1 MVDRARETKGLLK
14 ELQESLVSCESAC
27 RLPMMLFLKV
37 YLAHQVTDI
46 LRAKILHQASQLADA
61 QARVKELEEQSLTK
75 LLMTAEDNKRHI
87 ALLVDMGEY
96 ISWRDVVAHI
106 CFRQKCRRRYCKI
119 DCAREGGN
127 RRPDCIC
134 LS

>member
-1 MVDRARETKGLLK
+1 MRVHFLLASDVPSK
-14 ELQESLVSCESAC
+14 I
-27 RLPMMLFLKV
+27 

-75 LLMTAEDNKRHI
+75 LLMAAEDNKRHI

-96 ISWRDVVAHI
+96 I
-106 CFRQKCRRRYCKI
+106 Y
-119 DCAREGGN
+119 
-127 RRPDCIC
+127 
-134 LS
+134 